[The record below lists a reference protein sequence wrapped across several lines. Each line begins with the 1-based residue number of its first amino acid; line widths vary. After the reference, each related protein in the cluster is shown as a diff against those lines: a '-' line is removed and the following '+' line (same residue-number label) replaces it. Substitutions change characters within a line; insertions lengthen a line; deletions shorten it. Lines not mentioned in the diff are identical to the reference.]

1 MCPATMDRQSAD
13 WPPVISEESW
23 TRVRTALE
31 AATDRFAN
39 LVSSV
44 PDPNVRATS
53 EWSVTDVAAHVTNIA
68 GLYVPITSTDP
79 ERAPETRPPGRMADT
94 TLDTVAEMNAADL
107 RELTERDPGRL
118 ADLLRERIG
127 ALLSATAE
135 TAPDTPLPWLGGS
148 RVPAAGLLAH
158 LLNEIL
164 IHGRDIARAVRQPWS
179 IPPEDAAWFL
189 ELFFVGVTTYGAG
202 HILEIPET
210 GEPVRTGRLV
220 AEFRSRH
227 TTPVTVVVH
236 NGRVTVERPGRRPDV
251 RVSFD
256 PVTLNLM
263 LFHRVGKPRAV
274 LTGKV
279 RIRGRRPWRLR
290 YFFRTIRIP

>member
-1 MCPATMDRQSAD
+1 MERQSAD
-13 WPPVISEESW
+13 WPPVITDEEW

-31 AATDRFAN
+31 AATDRFAI
-39 LVSSV
+39 LVRSV
-44 PDPNVRATS
+44 PDPNVKATP
-53 EWSVTDVAAHVTNIA
+53 EWSVTDVAAHVANIA
-68 GLYVPITSTDP
+68 GLYVSITSTDP
-79 ERAPETRPPGRMADT
+79 ERAPETAPPGCMADT

-107 RELTERDPGRL
+107 RELTERDPVKL
-118 ADLLRERIG
+118 ADLLRERVG
-127 ALLSATAE
+127 ALLRATAE
-135 TAPDTPLPWLGGS
+135 TAPDAPLPWLGGS
-148 RVPAAGLLAH
+148 RVPVAGLLAH

-164 IHGRDIARAVRQPWS
+164 IHGRDIARAARQPWP

-189 ELFFVGVTTYGAG
+189 ELFFVGVTSYGPG

-220 AEFRSRH
+220 AEFRSRF

-236 NGRVTVERPGRRPDV
+236 DGRVSVERPGRKSDV

-256 PVTLNLM
+256 PATLNLM

-279 RIRGRRPWRLR
+279 RIVGRRPWRLR
-290 YFFRTIRIP
+290 HFFRTIRIP